1 MRVAVRVRRVA
12 VRVRRLVAEVRAK
25 RVVEAHVRAAL
36 DVHGVV
42 AGRGVVAAHAAV
54 AEDEAARVVTTIVPV
69 EPMVRLLERLELRV
83 APEARLVEARL
94 VALACFAAHGT
105 LHGLG
110 TLRGT
115 LVQAA

>member
-25 RVVEAHVRAAL
+25 RVVEVHVRAAL
-36 DVHGVV
+36 HVHV
-42 AGRGVVAAHAAV
+42 VVAAHAVAV
-54 AEDEAARVVTTIVPV
+54 ADEAARVVTTIVPV

-83 APEARLVEARL
+83 APEVRLVEARL